1 MVVYMTDLKAKLQIC
16 HSKKKEFIKLKKVF
30 FKCLLTTLVLLMVSL
45 CAFSASVAEVKQNI
59 IDQAN
64 EMGVDPAIVLSIA
77 KVESGFNQAAK
88 GPGGH
93 VGVFQLSPDTARL
106 MGLDPYD
113 LDDNIK
119 GGITYYKKM
128 YDKFGSIEL
137 ATAAYNL
144 GPEAIRRHNN
154 TVPHNT
160 KKFVSMVMYYYNIY
174 NKQEP

>member
-1 MVVYMTDLKAKLQIC
+1 M
-16 HSKKKEFIKLKKVF
+16 KKVF
-30 FKCLLTTLVLLMVSL
+30 SKCLLSTLVLLMVSL
-45 CAFSASVAEVKQNI
+45 CVFGASTEEVRQNI
-59 IDQAN
+59 INQAN

-88 GPGGH
+88 GSGGH

-119 GGITYYKKM
+119 GGITYYKRM
-128 YDKFGSIEL
+128 YDKFGSMEL
-137 ATAAYNL
+137 ASAAYNL
-144 GPEAIRRHNN
+144 GPEAIIRNNN
-154 TVPHNT
+154 TVPHNS

-174 NKQEP
+174 NKSKP